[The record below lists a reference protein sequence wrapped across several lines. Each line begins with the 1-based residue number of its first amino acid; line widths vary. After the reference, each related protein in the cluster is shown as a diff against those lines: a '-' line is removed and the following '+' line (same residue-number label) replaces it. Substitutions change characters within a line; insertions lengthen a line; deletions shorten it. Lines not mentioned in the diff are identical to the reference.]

1 MKVTS
6 LISLWLDDYER
17 QARLAPG
24 VLALS
29 PIAVVAVVY
38 GLRSSPLTTVLS
50 SLLFLAGGPLLLAES
65 VRHQGKRVQ
74 AKIWA
79 LWRGK
84 PTSRKLRLR
93 EPDQNT
99 VRREAWRSAVSLVTG
114 IELLSRRA
122 EKGNP
127 QRADE
132 TIELAVSKLRNRT
145 RDAKKFLLVKKE
157 NRSYGFQRNLYG
169 IRWFG
174 RIVSVMTLVAL
185 FICLLW
191 LYQSSGWRAI
201 DYMRIVAVA
210 TSVAFLIFWLFF
222 PSLNRVKSAAD
233 TYADEILNA
242 SMALAE
248 EKSSG

>member
-24 VLALS
+24 VLALF

-38 GLRSSPLTTVLS
+38 GLRSSPLATVLS
-50 SLLFLAGGPLLLAES
+50 PLLFLPGGPLLLAES
-65 VRHQGKRVQ
+65 VRHQGKGVQ
-74 AKIWA
+74 AKIRA
-79 LWRGK
+79 LWRGT
-84 PTSRKLRLR
+84 PTPRKLRLR
-93 EPDQNT
+93 HPAPHPA
-99 VRREAWRSAVSLVTG
+99 RREALRGAGYFGTRV
-114 IELLSRRA
+114 ELRSRRA

-127 QRADE
+127 QLADE

-185 FICLLW
+185 FIYLLW
-191 LYQSSGWRAI
+191 LYQSSGWR
-201 DYMRIVAVA
+201 
-210 TSVAFLIFWLFF
+210 
-222 PSLNRVKSAAD
+222 
-233 TYADEILNA
+233 
-242 SMALAE
+242 
-248 EKSSG
+248 